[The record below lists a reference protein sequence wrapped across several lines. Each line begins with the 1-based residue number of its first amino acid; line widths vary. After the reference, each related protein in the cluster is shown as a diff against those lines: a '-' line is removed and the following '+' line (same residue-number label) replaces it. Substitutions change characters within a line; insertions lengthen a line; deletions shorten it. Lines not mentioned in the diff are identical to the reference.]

1 MFLSYL
7 RIEFFKYMIMTLKAT
22 AIYIFL
28 ISLFFSGYS
37 QSLSEDAV
45 LEKIKNEGFNNSQ
58 AMSMISELTDVYGQ
72 RLTGS
77 HEYYEAAKWMS
88 EKMTSVGL
96 ENVHFESYCD
106 NCRGWSM
113 ESFNVEMIS
122 PNFMHISSYPLAMS
136 KSSNGIVTG
145 DVVHIKTYSQLDS
158 VKLKYAG
165 KLRGK
170 IILLGKV
177 PRRKSLTD
185 TIFERYSKADLE
197 KMANQDSAKVKQ
209 TPLPELLKSWET
221 DDIKEEAFL
230 KFVEEEGA
238 LAVLKSRS
246 MYLGVLHPDGTYFYK
261 DGQLKPLP
269 FFTIMP
275 EHFGR
280 MARLLDRNVTPK
292 IRLNL
297 ETSFYSNPENN
308 VNIIAEI
315 RGTDKKLQSETVM
328 VGAHFDSWHSG
339 TGATDNGASSVVLVE
354 ALRILKSIGY
364 QPKRTIKLGLWGGEE
379 QAFIGSVSY
388 GKEHFGQF
396 DEEPN
401 EESTKVTAY
410 LNLDNGAGAIRGLY
424 LQNNTLAKPVFKE
437 VFSSIPDITDG
448 VLTIENTLSTD
459 HETFDFY
466 NIPAFQFIQDP
477 LEYDTVT
484 HHTQLDVLE
493 YVPEQD
499 VIKNAVI
506 LAWTIY
512 SLSENEE
519 KVPRKPLN

>member
-1 MFLSYL
+1 MV
-7 RIEFFKYMIMTLKAT
+7 MTLKST
-22 AIYIFL
+22 FFYVFL
-28 ISLFFSGYS
+28 LSFFFSGYS
-37 QSLSEDAV
+37 QSTGKDV
-45 LEKIKNEGFNNSQ
+45 MLEKIKNEGFNNSQ
-58 AMSMISELTDVYGQ
+58 AMTMLSELTDVYGQ

-77 HEYYEAAKWMS
+77 NEYLAAATWMS
-88 EKMTSVGL
+88 EKMTTVGL
-96 ENVHFESYCD
+96 ENVHFENYCND
-106 NCRGWSM
+106 CRGWSM

-122 PNFMHISSYPLAMS
+122 PNFMHISAYPLAMS

-145 DVVHIKTYSQLDS
+145 DLVHIKSFKELDS
-158 VKLKYAG
+158 VKLKYSG
-165 KLRGK
+165 TLKGK

-230 KFVEEEGA
+230 KYVEKEGA
-238 LAVLKSRS
+238 LAVLKSRP

-261 DGQLKPLP
+261 DGQFKPLP
-269 FFTIMP
+269 YFTIMP

-280 MARLLDRNVTPK
+280 LARMLDMNVTPK

-297 ETSFYSNPENN
+297 ETTFYSKPENN
-308 VNIIAEI
+308 VNIIAELT
-315 RGTDKKLQSETVM
+315 GTDNKLKSETVM

-354 ALRILKSIGY
+354 ALRILKAIGY

-388 GKEHFGQF
+388 GLKHFGPF
-396 DEEPN
+396 DEKPN
-401 EESTKVTAY
+401 EASTKVSAY

-424 LQNNTLAKPVFKE
+424 LQNNALAKPVFKE
-437 VFSSIPDITDG
+437 VFSSIPDLTDG
-448 VLTIENTLSTD
+448 TLTIENTLSTD

-477 LEYDTVT
+477 LEYNSVT
-484 HHTQLDVLE
+484 HHTQLDVFE
-493 YVPEQD
+493 YIPEQD
-499 VIKNAVI
+499 VKKNAVI

-519 KVPRKPLN
+519 KVPRKILD

>member
-1 MFLSYL
+1 MKLKLTFL
-7 RIEFFKYMIMTLKAT
+7 
-22 AIYIFL
+22 IFL
-28 ISLFFSGYS
+28 FFLGNLFISFS
-37 QSLSEDAV
+37 QSVSNDADV
-45 LEKIKNEGFNNSQ
+45 MLEKIKNEGFNNSQ
-58 AMSMISELTDVYGQ
+58 AMSMLSTLTDVYGQ

-77 HEYYEAAKWMS
+77 NEYLAAATWLSK
-88 EKMTSVGL
+88 EMTSIGL
-96 ENVHFESYCD
+96 QNVHFESYCD

-122 PNFMHISSYPLAMS
+122 PNFMHISAHPLSMS
-136 KSSNGIVTG
+136 KSTQGLVTG
-145 DVVHIKTYSQLDS
+145 DLVHIKSFKELDS
-158 VKLKYAG
+158 VKLHFAG
-165 KLRGK
+165 KLNGK
-170 IILLGKV
+170 IILLGKE
-177 PRRKSLTD
+177 PRKKSLTD
-185 TIFERYSKADLE
+185 TIFVRYSEADLN
-197 KMANQDSAKVKQ
+197 KKAKQDSAKVKQ
-209 TPLPELLKSWET
+209 THLPDLLKSWET

-230 KFVEEEGA
+230 KFLEAEGA

-269 FFTIMP
+269 YFTIMP

-280 MARLLDRNVTPK
+280 LARMIDMEVTPR

-297 ETSFYSNPENN
+297 ETTFYSKPENN
-308 VNIIAEI
+308 VNIIAELT
-315 RGTDKKLQSETVM
+315 GTDNELKSETVM

-339 TGATDNGASSVVLVE
+339 TGATDNGASSIVLVE
-354 ALRILKSIGY
+354 ALRILKAIGY
-364 QPKRTIKLGLWGGEE
+364 KPKRTIKMGLWGGEE
-379 QAFIGSVSY
+379 QAFLGSVSY
-388 GKEHFGQF
+388 GKNHFGQHN
-396 DEEPN
+396 EEPN
-401 EESTKVTAY
+401 EASTKVTAY

-424 LQNNTLAKPVFKE
+424 LQNNKFAKPVFKE
-437 VFSSIPDITDG
+437 VFSSISDLTEG

-477 LEYDTVT
+477 LEYNSVT

-506 LAWTIY
+506 MAWTIY
-512 SLSENEE
+512 SLSEMEG
-519 KVPRKPLN
+519 KVPRKLKE

>member
-1 MFLSYL
+1 
-7 RIEFFKYMIMTLKAT
+7 MTLKST
-22 AIYIFL
+22 IIYVLLLSFL
-28 ISLFFSGYS
+28 FSAYS
-37 QSLSEDAV
+37 QSVSRDV
-45 LEKIKNEGFNNSQ
+45 MLEKIKNEGFNNSQ

-77 HEYYEAAKWMS
+77 DEYYAAAKWIS
-88 EKMTSVGL
+88 EKMTTLGL

-122 PNFMHISSYPLAMS
+122 PNFMHISAYPLAMS

-145 DVVHIKTYSQLDS
+145 DVIHIKTYNQLDS
-158 VKLKYAG
+158 LKLNYAG
-165 KLRGK
+165 ELRGK
-170 IILLGKV
+170 IILLGEV
-177 PRRKSLTD
+177 PRRKLLTD
-185 TIFERYSKADLE
+185 TIFERYSEADLE

-230 KFVEEEGA
+230 KFVEEEGG

-280 MARLLDRNVTPK
+280 MARMIDRNVTPK

-297 ETSFYSNPENN
+297 ETSFYSKPENN

-315 RGTDKKLQSETVM
+315 AGTDKKLKSETVM

-388 GKEHFGQF
+388 GKAHFGQF

-401 EESTKVTAY
+401 EESTKVTVY

-424 LQNNTLAKPVFKE
+424 LQNNTFAKPVFKE

-484 HHTQLDVLE
+484 HHTELDVFE

-499 VIKNAVI
+499 VKKNAVV

-512 SLSENEE
+512 SLSENEG
-519 KVPRKPLN
+519 KVPRKK